1 MLQSPILNERF
12 KPKDPGSVPKQS
24 RRWLLIP
31 QRSRQPYLLHIA
43 QVKFDRRTRPGLTV
57 AHFDLPNLPFR
68 TDLLQL
74 RGIELFQ
81 QVTFGII
88 GIGVE
93 DAGALNIYP

>member
-1 MLQSPILNERF
+1 MSRGETARQV
-12 KPKDPGSVPKQS
+12 GSKQWRS
-24 RRWLLIP
+24 WLLVP
-31 QRSRQPYLLHIA
+31 QRRRQTQLLHIA
-43 QVKFDRRTRPGLTV
+43 QVKFDRRTRPGLTI

-81 QVTFGII
+81 QVTFGVI

-93 DAGALNIYP
+93 DTGALNIYPRDDTG